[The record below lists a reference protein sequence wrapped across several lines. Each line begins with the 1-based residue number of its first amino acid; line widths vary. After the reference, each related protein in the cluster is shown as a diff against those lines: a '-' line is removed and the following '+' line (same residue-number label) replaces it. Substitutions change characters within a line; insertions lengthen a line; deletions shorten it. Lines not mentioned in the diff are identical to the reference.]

1 MLLATVLVLV
11 AVVAYVLLSRGS
23 STTTAA
29 CLGATPGE
37 QGVRDSSLRKALR
50 DAPAP
55 IEVLHYAARDAY
67 GKSIEIVV
75 ARASDEPAATRIVK
89 LISPINAVATRSGR
103 VAILSAKP
111 LDPDVM
117 ARRITCVRLRPST
130 YSMEIQ
136 QKGPALPAP

>member
-1 MLLATVLVLV
+1 MPDL
-11 AVVAYVLLSRGS
+11 VVAPEKFREFRAPDGFE
-23 STTTAA
+23 AA
-29 CLGATPGE
+29 DQVGYLDT
-37 QGVRDSSLRKALR
+37 
-50 DAPAP
+50 AP

-117 ARRITCVRLRPST
+117 AKIADCLA
-130 YSMEIQ
+130 
-136 QKGPALPAP
+136 KGSWS

>member
-11 AVVAYVLLSRGS
+11 AVGAYVVLSRGS

-55 IEVLHYAARDAY
+55 IDVLHYAAVDAY
-67 GKSIEIVV
+67 GKSIEIVL
-75 ARASDEPAATRIVK
+75 ARASDEPAAARIVHRV
-89 LISPINAVATRSGR
+89 SPINAVATRKGR

-111 LDPDVM
+111 LNPDVT
-117 ARRITCVRLRPST
+117 AKIADCLAKS
-130 YSMEIQ
+130 SWS
-136 QKGPALPAP
+136 